1 MKKTIKNLLEQF
13 ALFIVLIAFTIA
25 FFRTESYVL
34 HVLGLVA
41 FVLSVRTFM
50 VILDN
55 GISLYI
61 DIKFINKNYRK

>member
-1 MKKTIKNLLEQF
+1 MKKTIKNLMEQF
-13 ALFIVLIAFTIA
+13 ALFIVLIGFTIA

-34 HVLGLVA
+34 HVLGLFT